1 MQKII
6 LIIGVT
12 SLFLALPS
20 RLLAADPENSQ
31 IGPRKPSPSS
41 PNKNAIQF
49 VPTLEQRMSP
59 EQRQRFNQ
67 DMETQTGKAYPDFA
81 QIESRRQK
89 MRERL
94 PERMRQADTDNDNSI
109 SRAEAEESMPGV
121 ARHFDQI
128 DANHDSVIT
137 YDEMKTAQEKKHKA
151 AELQAKQ
158 DNERKAQ
165 PKKKKKNTRKKN
177 NTPPKESGQEQSS
190 ITAPASEEVPQHD

>member
-1 MQKII
+1 
-6 LIIGVT
+6 
-12 SLFLALPS
+12 
-20 RLLAADPENSQ
+20 
-31 IGPRKPSPSS
+31 
-41 PNKNAIQF
+41 
-49 VPTLEQRMSP
+49 MSP

-94 PERMRQADTDNDNSI
+94 PERMRQADKDNDNSI

-137 YDEMKTAQEKKHKA
+137 YDEMKTAQEKRHKA
-151 AELQAKQ
+151 AKLQAKQ
-158 DNERKAQ
+158 DSEKKAQ
-165 PKKKKKNTRKKN
+165 PKKKKKSTRKKSGAS
-177 NTPPKESGQEQSS
+177 PKESGQEQSP
-190 ITAPASEEVPQHD
+190 ITAPPTEDVPQPD